1 MCYLLPAHRSNKTDI
16 FFLVCRRS
24 ISYDVY
30 LYFLNT
36 DQESTLER
44 LKTEFVC
51 GWLSDVCNSHFK
63 VFVSCLLPHPPDY
76 ARVGGH
82 W

>member
-1 MCYLLPAHRSNKTDI
+1 MSNCYFD
-16 FFLVCRRS
+16 FMS
-24 ISYDVY
+24 IS
-30 LYFLNT
+30 
-36 DQESTLER
+36 DQAECTLEQ
-44 LKTEFVC
+44 LKTSYVC
-51 GWLSDVCNSHFK
+51 GWLNEVCQTHFN

>member
-1 MCYLLPAHRSNKTDI
+1 MPAHRSYKTGI
-16 FFLVCRRS
+16 FILVCRRN
-24 ISYDVY
+24 ISYYVCFS
-30 LYFLNT
+30 FLIA

>member
-1 MCYLLPAHRSNKTDI
+1 MMAPKVISFCMGPYCTCN
-16 FFLVCRRS
+16 
-24 ISYDVY
+24 SYDVY
-30 LYFLNT
+30 FRFLNI

>member
-1 MCYLLPAHRSNKTDI
+1 MMAPKVIAFCMGPYCT
-16 FFLVCRRS
+16 C

-30 LYFLNT
+30 FHFLNT

>member
-1 MCYLLPAHRSNKTDI
+1 MG
-16 FFLVCRRS
+16 S
-24 ISYDVY
+24 ISCDVY
-30 LYFLNT
+30 MYFLDT

-51 GWLSDVCNSHFK
+51 GWLSDVCNYHFK